1 VSIPALTPFPA
12 IVIGGGISG
21 LACAYHLQQTG
32 IPVRVLDAGVR
43 PGGVISTV
51 EKDGFRFELGP
62 QSCLSSEPLLK
73 LIDALGLK
81 NELLHADSRAPRY
94 ILFRGKL
101 VPAPVAPPHL
111 LTTPLLGPRTK
122 WRLSTEMF
130 RRTNPPA
137 MDESIAAFVRRK
149 FGDEVLDRLVA
160 PFVSG
165 IYAGDPEK
173 LSLRAAFPKL
183 HEFETKYGS
192 VLRGAMK
199 SRSAKAKKTGGFA
212 EKTGSFAEKTGSFVG
227 RAFSSRRRRDRH
239 DIKSAPSSG
248 VLTPEGLKAHS
259 PSASRAAPRL
269 GLCSFRDGMETL
281 PRALGARLGDALL
294 SEALVAGVRHGKAN
308 GNSSFEVDVTRNGHR
323 ETLLASAV
331 IMAAPVNAASEIL
344 KSVSEQFAAPFA
356 RIEYAPIAIVAAGYR
371 RDQVRHAGNGFG
383 FLVPRS
389 EGKRVLGTVWNSS
402 LFPGRAPEN
411 MACFTSFAGGATD
424 PALCG
429 MSDDQIGEIICS
441 EVGSIL
447 GITAPPVTRLVH
459 RYARALP
466 QYNLGHSETVSA
478 LAAAA
483 SSVPGLFLAGNY
495 LSGPSI
501 GSCIEQANQTADA
514 VRVYLASIGVAGVGA
529 VAHA

>member
-21 LACAYHLQQTG
+21 LACAYHLQRAG

-43 PGGVISTV
+43 PGGVISTL
-51 EKDGFRFELGP
+51 EKNGFRFELGP
-62 QSCLSSEPLLK
+62 QSFLSSEPLLK

-94 ILFRGKL
+94 ILFRGQL
-101 VPAPVAPPHL
+101 VPAPHAPPHL

-122 WRLSTEMF
+122 WRLSTEIF
-130 RRTNPPA
+130 HHTNPPST
-137 MDESIAAFVRRK
+137 DESIAAFVRRK
-149 FGDEVLDRLVA
+149 FGDELLDRLVA

-183 HEFETKYGS
+183 HEFETMHGS
-192 VLRGAMK
+192 LLRGAMK
-199 SRSAKAKKTGGFA
+199 SRSAKG
-212 EKTGSFAEKTGSFVG
+212 
-227 RAFSSRRRRDRH
+227 
-239 DIKSAPSSG
+239 
-248 VLTPEGLKAHS
+248 
-259 PSASRAAPRL
+259 APRP

-281 PRALGARLGDALL
+281 PRALGARLGDVLL
-294 SEALVAGVRHGKAN
+294 SEAQVLGVRHGKGN
-308 GNSSFEVDVTRNGHR
+308 GNSSFEVDVMRKGHR
-323 ETLLASAV
+323 ETLLASAI

-371 RDQVRHAGNGFG
+371 RDQIRHAGNGFG

-389 EGKRVLGTVWNSS
+389 EGLRVLGTVWNSS

-429 MSDDQIGEIICS
+429 MTDDRIGEIICS
-441 EVGSIL
+441 EVGQVL
-447 GITAPPVTRLVH
+447 GITGSPATLLVH
-459 RYARALP
+459 RFARALP

-478 LAAAA
+478 LSAAA
-483 SSVPGLFLAGNY
+483 SSVPGLSLAGNY

-514 VRVYLASIGVAGVGA
+514 VRVYLASIGVAGAGA

>member
-21 LACAYHLQQTG
+21 LACAYHLQQAG
-32 IPVRVLDAGVR
+32 IPVRVLDAGIN
-43 PGGVISTV
+43 PGGVISTQQ
-51 EKDGFRFELGP
+51 EGGFRFELGP
-62 QSCLSSEPLLK
+62 QSFLSTEPLLK

-81 NELLHADSRAPRY
+81 EELLHADPHAPRY
-94 ILFRGKL
+94 ILFRGQL
-101 VPAPVAPPHL
+101 VPAPLAPPSL

-122 WRLSTEMF
+122 WRLSTEML
-130 RRTNPPA
+130 RRTHPPSA
-137 MDESIAAFVRRK
+137 DESIAAFVRRK
-149 FGDEVLDRLVA
+149 FGDELLDRIVA

-165 IYAGDPEK
+165 VYAGDPEK
-173 LSLRAAFPKL
+173 LSLRASFPKL

-199 SRSAKAKKTGGFA
+199 SRPAKG
-212 EKTGSFAEKTGSFVG
+212 
-227 RAFSSRRRRDRH
+227 
-239 DIKSAPSSG
+239 
-248 VLTPEGLKAHS
+248 TPR
-259 PSASRAAPRL
+259 P

-281 PRALGARLGDALL
+281 PRSLGARLGNTL
-294 SEALVAGVRHGKAN
+294 SNETTVGGVSHGKAN
-308 GNSSFEVDVTRNGHR
+308 GKSSFEVDVTRNGHR

-331 IMAAPVNAASEIL
+331 IVAAPVNAASEIL
-344 KSVSEQFAAPFA
+344 KGVSDKFAAPFA
-356 RIEYAPIAIVAAGYR
+356 RIEYAPVAVVAAGYR
-371 RDQVRHAGNGFG
+371 REQIRHAGNGFG

-389 EGKRVLGTVWNSS
+389 EGLRVLGTVWNSS

-424 PALCG
+424 PELCDL
-429 MSDDQIGEIICS
+429 SDDQIAETICG
-441 EVGSIL
+441 EVGRVL
-447 GITAPPVTRLVH
+447 GITGPPVTRLVH

-466 QYNLGHSETVSA
+466 QYNLGHSETISA
-478 LAAAA
+478 LGAAV

-501 GSCIEQANQTADA
+501 GSCVEQSNQTADA
-514 VRVYLASIGVAGVGA
+514 ARIYLASIGVAGVGT